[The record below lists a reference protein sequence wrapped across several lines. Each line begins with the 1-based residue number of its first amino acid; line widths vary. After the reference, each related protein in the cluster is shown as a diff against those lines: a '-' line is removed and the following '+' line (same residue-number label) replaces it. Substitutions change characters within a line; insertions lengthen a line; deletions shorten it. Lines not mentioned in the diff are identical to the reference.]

1 MKDNIAWMVELFLLV
16 IILVGALGLGIVGT
30 SADSTVAGVIGTVL
44 FVICLVCGV
53 FFATGQDERLRATLF
68 TIYTILTAVLFTF
81 FLTLAGVD
89 LGIVS
94 GLLG

>member
-1 MKDNIAWMVELFLLV
+1 MVELCLLV

-30 SADSTVAGVIGTVL
+30 RTDSTTAGVIGTVL
-44 FVICLVCGV
+44 FVVCIISGL

-68 TIYTILTAVLFTF
+68 AVYTVLTVILFTF
-81 FLTLAGVD
+81 FLTIAGVD